1 MKEHVWYEHSSPWK
15 QTDDKKRETQPL
27 NTLCITAKFL
37 RILIKTLLSNNQVT
51 KYLKLMKNF
60 KQSLFISKYIFLTKT
75 ALYALILC
83 TILRPLQVNLRQKNP
98 WDARWDASD
107 IKWGRFIS
115 PDAPCVR
122 IIPYAMFLLGT
133 KQTASSN
140 LFPKGIFNLT

>member
-1 MKEHVWYEHSSPWK
+1 MY
-15 QTDDKKRETQPL
+15 
-27 NTLCITAKFL
+27 TAKFL

-98 WDARWDASD
+98 
-107 IKWGRFIS
+107 
-115 PDAPCVR
+115 
-122 IIPYAMFLLGT
+122 
-133 KQTASSN
+133 
-140 LFPKGIFNLT
+140 

>member
-1 MKEHVWYEHSSPWK
+1 MKEHLRCQHSSPWK
-15 QTDDKKRETQPL
+15 LTDDKKKKRK
-27 NTLCITAKFL
+27 IRA
-37 RILIKTLLSNNQVT
+37 LSNLHVLPSFQGYKRT
-51 KYLKLMKNF
+51 KYLK
-60 KQSLFISKYIFLTKT
+60 FIKTFNQKLIIGKCIFLTKT

-107 IKWGRFIS
+107 IRWGRFMS